1 MNGYKEIPV
10 TYMRGGT
17 SKGAYLLQDTLPTD
31 QAARDRMIL
40 DLYGSPGCASN

>member
-17 SKGAYLLQDTLPTD
+17 SKGAYLLKDTLPTD
-31 QAARDRMIL
+31 LAARDRMIL
-40 DLYGSPGCASN
+40 DLYGLSLIHI

>member
-17 SKGAYLLQDTLPTD
+17 SKGAYLLKDTLPLLQD
-31 QAARDRMIL
+31 PLSSVSGHLPKCLLIYPR
-40 DLYGSPGCASN
+40 

>member
-17 SKGAYLLQDTLPTD
+17 SKGAYLLKIRFQLTQLLG
-31 QAARDRMIL
+31 IV
-40 DLYGSPGCASN
+40 

>member
-17 SKGAYLLQDTLPTD
+17 SKGAYLLKDTLQLSLQHETV
-31 QAARDRMIL
+31 
-40 DLYGSPGCASN
+40 

>member
-31 QAARDRMIL
+31 QAARDRMIFRFIWL
-40 DLYGSPGCASN
+40 SRCASN

>member
-17 SKGAYLLQDTLPTD
+17 SKGAYLLK
-31 QAARDRMIL
+31 R
-40 DLYGSPGCASN
+40 YASN

>member
-17 SKGAYLLQDTLPTD
+17 SKGAYLLKDTHETV
-31 QAARDRMIL
+31 
-40 DLYGSPGCASN
+40 